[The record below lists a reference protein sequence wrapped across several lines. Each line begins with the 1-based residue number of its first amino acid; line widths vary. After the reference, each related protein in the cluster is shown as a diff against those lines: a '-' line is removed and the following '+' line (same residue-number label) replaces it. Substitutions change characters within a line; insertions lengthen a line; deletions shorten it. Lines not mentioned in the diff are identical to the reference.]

1 MRKIF
6 SPRGYPLTF
15 LSPYISKYSRLFMLA
30 LLCLSVEAGADLLQ
44 PTIMSRVIDV
54 GVAAKDLRTVVSLGL
69 LMLLVTAV
77 GAAGAVGRN
86 FLSNT
91 VSQRFGAQLRADAYR
106 RILGFRFADIDR
118 FGQGSLVTRLTNDVT
133 QMQTFVNGTMRIF
146 VKAPIVAIG
155 GIIMAVILD
164 AKLAPVLFVVV
175 PLVVLAI
182 ALNVR
187 TGFPFYRR
195 IQAALD
201 RVNAVI
207 REYLIG
213 VRVIKAYDRFDDES
227 ARFERGSQELSRTTV
242 SAMRVMS
249 VFSPVI
255 SLTVNLG
262 IVAVLWFGGIGVRR
276 GDMRLGQ
283 VVAFVNYMIQI
294 LSSLMMISW
303 IFTMFARARASA
315 ERVGEVFAI
324 PLDEASAPCGGSV
337 LSAKA
342 SDTRLGDAV
351 ACDGSIEFE
360 GVTFTYEG
368 GQEPALSD
376 ISFSCPAGATL
387 GIIGSTGS
395 GKSTLVN
402 LLPRFYEPDSG
413 RVLIGGKDIGRI
425 DEAGL
430 RRHIALVPQ
439 RSLLF
444 GGSVFENIRWGRE
457 DATMEEVEAAAALAQ
472 AHDFI
477 VGLPEGYHTRLDRGG
492 VTLSGGQRQRIALAR
507 AFVRRPL
514 VLILDD
520 SMSALDAVT
529 ESRLRARLAQA
540 RKADSGGT
548 TLVLVAQRIS
558 SVRDADRIL
567 VLDEGAVAGFGTH
580 DELLGTCAVYRDI
593 RRSQVGAGEAV
604 DGRA

>member
-1 MRKIF
+1 MTLAPRAHSF
-6 SPRGYPLTF
+6 SF
-15 LSPYISKYSRLFMLA
+15 LKPYIRNYARLFILA

-54 GVAAKDLRTVVSLGL
+54 GVATKDLRTVVSLGL
-69 LMLLVTAV
+69 FMLLVTAV

-133 QMQTFVNGTMRIF
+133 QMQAFVNGTMRVF

-155 GIIMAVILD
+155 GIIMAIILD
-164 AKLAPVLFVVV
+164 AKMAPVLFVVV
-175 PLVVLAI
+175 PIVILVIV
-182 ALNVR
+182 LNVR
-187 TGFPFYRR
+187 TGYPFYRR

-201 RVNAVI
+201 RVNGVI

-227 ARFERGSQELSRTTV
+227 VRFERGSQELSLTTV

-249 VFSPVI
+249 AFSPVI

-315 ERVGEVFAI
+315 ERVGEVFAVS
-324 PLDEASAPCGGSV
+324 LDEASASRV
-337 LSAKA
+337 ESTLSAKA
-342 SDTRLGDAV
+342 SDMSSG
-351 ACDGSIEFE
+351 DGSIEFE

-368 GQEPALSD
+368 GQEPALRD

-402 LLPRFYEPDSG
+402 LLPRFYEPDTG
-413 RVLIGGKDIGRI
+413 RVLIGGADIGRL
-425 DEAGL
+425 DEAML

-444 GGSVFENIRWGRE
+444 GGSIFENIRWGRE
-457 DATMEEVEAAAALAQ
+457 DASMDEVEAAAALAQ

-477 VGLPEGYHTRLDRGG
+477 IGLPEGYHTRLDRGG

-514 VLILDD
+514 VLVLDD

-529 ESRLRARLAQA
+529 ESKLRASLTQD
-540 RKADSGGT
+540 RKADLGGI

-567 VLDEGAVAGFGTH
+567 VLDEGAVAGYGTH
-580 DELLGTCAVYRDI
+580 AELLETCAVYRDI

>member
-1 MRKIF
+1 
-6 SPRGYPLTF
+6 
-15 LSPYISKYSRLFMLA
+15 MLA

-164 AKLAPVLFVVV
+164 AKMAPVLFVVV
-175 PLVVLAI
+175 PLVVIAI
-182 ALNVR
+182 GLNVR
-187 TGFPFYRR
+187 TGYPFYRR

-201 RVNAVI
+201 RVNGVI

-227 ARFERGSQELSRTTV
+227 ARFERESRELAQTTA

-249 VFSPVI
+249 AFSPVI

-315 ERVGEVFAI
+315 ERLGEVFAVS
-324 PLDEASAPCGGSV
+324 LDEASASASRV
-337 LSAKA
+337 ESMLSAKA
-342 SDTRLGDAV
+342 SDMSLG
-351 ACDGSIEFE
+351 DGSIEFE

-368 GQEPALSD
+368 GQEPALRD
-376 ISFSCPAGATL
+376 IRFSCPSGATL

-413 RVLIGGKDIGRI
+413 QILIGGEDIGRL
-425 DEAGL
+425 DEARL
-430 RRHIALVPQ
+430 RRQIALVPQ

-444 GGSVFENIRWGRE
+444 GGSIFENIRWGRE
-457 DATMEEVEAAAALAQ
+457 DATMEEVEAAATLAQ

-492 VTLSGGQRQRIALAR
+492 VTLSGGQRQRVAIAR
-507 AFVRRPL
+507 AFVRRPRI
-514 VLILDD
+514 LILDD
-520 SMSALDAVT
+520 SMSALDAIT
-529 ESRLRARLAQA
+529 EARLRACLGEA
-540 RKADSGGT
+540 RRVGLSDT
-548 TLVLVAQRIS
+548 TFVLVAQRIS

-567 VLDEGAVAGFGTH
+567 VLDDGEVAGFGTH
-580 DELLGTCAVYRDI
+580 DELLETCAVYRDI
-593 RRSQVGAGEAV
+593 RRSQVGAGEAS

>member
-1 MRKIF
+1 
-6 SPRGYPLTF
+6 
-15 LSPYISKYSRLFMLA
+15 
-30 LLCLSVEAGADLLQ
+30 
-44 PTIMSRVIDV
+44 
-54 GVAAKDLRTVVSLGL
+54 
-69 LMLLVTAV
+69 
-77 GAAGAVGRN
+77 
-86 FLSNT
+86 
-91 VSQRFGAQLRADAYR
+91 
-106 RILGFRFADIDR
+106 
-118 FGQGSLVTRLTNDVT
+118 
-133 QMQTFVNGTMRIF
+133 
-146 VKAPIVAIG
+146 
-155 GIIMAVILD
+155 
-164 AKLAPVLFVVV
+164 
-175 PLVVLAI
+175 
-182 ALNVR
+182 
-187 TGFPFYRR
+187 
-195 IQAALD
+195 
-201 RVNAVI
+201 
-207 REYLIG
+207 
-213 VRVIKAYDRFDDES
+213 
-227 ARFERGSQELSRTTV
+227 
-242 SAMRVMS
+242 
-249 VFSPVI
+249 
-255 SLTVNLG
+255 
-262 IVAVLWFGGIGVRR
+262 
-276 GDMRLGQ
+276 MRLGQ

>member
-1 MRKIF
+1 MTLA
-6 SPRGYPLTF
+6 PRASSLSF
-15 LSPYISKYSRLFMLA
+15 LKPYISTYARLFLLA

-54 GVAAKDLRTVVSLGL
+54 GVAVKDLRTVESLGL

-118 FGQGSLVTRLTNDVT
+118 LGQGSLVTRLTNDVT

>member
-1 MRKIF
+1 MDTTPA
-6 SPRGYPLTF
+6 PRARSLSF
-15 LSPYISKYSRLFMLA
+15 LKPYVRTYARLFILA

-54 GVAAKDLRTVVSLGL
+54 GVATKDLRTVVSLGL

-164 AKLAPVLFVVV
+164 AKMAPVLFVAV
-175 PLVVLAI
+175 PIVILVI

-187 TGFPFYRR
+187 TGYPFYRR

-201 RVNAVI
+201 RVNGVI

-249 VFSPVI
+249 AFSPVI

-315 ERVGEVFAI
+315 ERLGEVFAVS
-324 PLDEASAPCGGSV
+324 LNEASASEDKVSC
-337 LSAKA
+337 
-342 SDTRLGDAV
+342 DTV
-351 ACDGSIEFE
+351 AGDGSIEFE

-368 GQEPALSD
+368 GQEPALRD

-413 RVLIGGKDIGRI
+413 RVLIGGEDIGRV
-425 DEAGL
+425 DEAML

-444 GGSVFENIRWGRE
+444 GGSIFENIRWGRE

-529 ESRLRARLAQA
+529 ESKLRACLAQA

-548 TLVLVAQRIS
+548 TLVLVAGRIS

-580 DELLGTCAVYRDI
+580 AELLETCAVYRDI

>member
-1 MRKIF
+1 M
-6 SPRGYPLTF
+6 
-15 LSPYISKYSRLFMLA
+15 
-30 LLCLSVEAGADLLQ
+30 
-44 PTIMSRVIDV
+44 
-54 GVAAKDLRTVVSLGL
+54 
-69 LMLLVTAV
+69 
-77 GAAGAVGRN
+77 
-86 FLSNT
+86 
-91 VSQRFGAQLRADAYR
+91 
-106 RILGFRFADIDR
+106 
-118 FGQGSLVTRLTNDVT
+118 
-133 QMQTFVNGTMRIF
+133 
-146 VKAPIVAIG
+146 
-155 GIIMAVILD
+155 
-164 AKLAPVLFVVV
+164 APVLFVVV
-175 PLVVLAI
+175 PIVILVI

-187 TGFPFYRR
+187 TGYPFYRR

-201 RVNAVI
+201 RVNGVI

-249 VFSPVI
+249 AFSPVI

-315 ERVGEVFAI
+315 ERLGEVFAVS
-324 PLDEASAPCGGSV
+324 LDEASASGDKVSC
-337 LSAKA
+337 
-342 SDTRLGDAV
+342 DTV
-351 ACDGSIEFE
+351 AGDGSIEFE

-368 GQEPALSD
+368 GQEPALRD
-376 ISFSCPAGATL
+376 ISFSAPAGATL

-413 RVLIGGKDIGRI
+413 RVLIGGEDIGRA
-425 DEAGL
+425 DEARL

-472 AHDFI
+472 VHDFI

-529 ESRLRARLAQA
+529 ESRLRACLAQA
-540 RKADSGGT
+540 RKEDSVGT

-580 DELLGTCAVYRDI
+580 AELLETCAVYRDI
-593 RRSQVGAGEAV
+593 RRSQVGAQEAV

>member
-1 MRKIF
+1 LK
-6 SPRGYPLTF
+6 
-15 LSPYISKYSRLFMLA
+15 PYVSTYSRLFILA

-54 GVAAKDLRTVVSLGL
+54 GVATKDLRTVVSLGL

-164 AKLAPVLFVVV
+164 AKMAPVLFVVV
-175 PLVVLAI
+175 PIVILVI

-187 TGFPFYRR
+187 TGYPFYRR

-201 RVNAVI
+201 RVNGVI

-227 ARFERGSQELSRTTV
+227 ARFKRGSQELSRTTV

-249 VFSPVI
+249 AFSPVI

-315 ERVGEVFAI
+315 ERLGEVFAVS
-324 PLDEASAPCGGSV
+324 LDETSASEDKVFC
-337 LSAKA
+337 
-342 SDTRLGDAV
+342 DTVAGD
-351 ACDGSIEFE
+351 GFIEFE

-368 GQEPALSD
+368 GQEPALRD
-376 ISFSCPAGATL
+376 ISFSAPAGATL

-413 RVLIGGKDIGRI
+413 RVLIGGEDIGRV
-425 DEAGL
+425 DEAML

-444 GGSVFENIRWGRE
+444 GGSIFENIRWGRE

-529 ESRLRARLAQA
+529 ESKLRACLAQA

-548 TLVLVAQRIS
+548 TLVLVAGRIS

-580 DELLGTCAVYRDI
+580 AELLETCAVYREI

>member
-1 MRKIF
+1 LR
-6 SPRGYPLTF
+6 
-15 LSPYISKYSRLFMLA
+15 PYVSIYARLFILA

-91 VSQRFGAQLRADAYR
+91 VSQRFGAQLRADTYR

-133 QMQTFVNGTMRIF
+133 QVQTFVNGTMRIF

-164 AKLAPVLFVVV
+164 AKMAPVLFVVV

-182 ALNVR
+182 GLNVR
-187 TGFPFYRR
+187 TGYPFYRR

-213 VRVIKAYDRFDDES
+213 VRVVKAYDRFDDES
-227 ARFERGSQELSRTTV
+227 ARFERESRDLSQTTV

-249 VFSPVI
+249 AFSPVI

-315 ERVGEVFAI
+315 ERLGEVFAVS
-324 PLDEASAPCGGSV
+324 LDEASAPCGRST

-342 SDTRLGDAV
+342 PDARSGDTV
-351 ACDGSIEFE
+351 AEDGSIEFE

-368 GQEPALSD
+368 GQEPALRD
-376 ISFSCPAGATL
+376 ISFSCPSGATL

-413 RVLIGGKDIGRI
+413 RILIGGKDIGRI
-425 DEAGL
+425 DEARL
-430 RRHIALVPQ
+430 RSHIALVPQ

-444 GGSVFENIRWGRE
+444 GGSIFENIRWGRE
-457 DATMEEVEAAAALAQ
+457 DATMEEVEEAATLAQ

-477 VGLPEGYHTRLDRGG
+477 VGLPEGYRTRLDRGG
-492 VTLSGGQRQRIALAR
+492 VTLSGGQRQRVAIAR

-529 ESRLRARLAQA
+529 EARLRVSLDETRRAA
-540 RKADSGGT
+540 SGGT

-558 SVRDADRIL
+558 SVKDADRIL

-580 DELLGTCAVYRDI
+580 DELLETCAVYRDI
-593 RRSQVGAGEAV
+593 RRSQVGVEEAV